1 MTKIKKIKKK
11 IIKEIETFLVIKVPM
26 ENNTKHS
33 FLLTWILTNLNIDVS
48 NSDSDVTQLAYAVFL
63 LSLIAILCFLN
74 VLGYFSAYYLIQK
87 GNYEERYP
95 KLTRFINYFKKVNFV
110 FLIIEILI
118 CLFCLTSL
126 ALFSLLI
133 LFK

>member
-1 MTKIKKIKKK
+1 M
-11 IIKEIETFLVIKVPM
+11 V
-26 ENNTKHS
+26 NNARHS
-33 FLLTWILTNLNIDVS
+33 FLLTWILSNLNIDVGS
-48 NSDSDVTQLAYAVFL
+48 SDSDVAQLAYAVFL

-74 VLGYFSAYYLIQK
+74 ILGYFGAYYFIQK
-87 GNYEERYP
+87 GNYEEKYP
-95 KLTRFINYFKKVNFV
+95 KLSGLINYFKKVNFL

-118 CLFCLTSL
+118 CLFCLTTL